1 MKAFA
6 SIAFVAIL
14 SQDTTSFSPVS
25 SIQSITTHITSSNT
39 LLRAAE
45 LKPEPEGGEE
55 LTKIS
60 TSLPNSRMKNLGA
73 EDEED
78 VYKFWL
84 SATAD
89 GELVRKN
96 RLQTEKEASKKA
108 NFPGFRKV
116 RYISIILYISMKG
129 VELSHDV
136 AYVIHLLLYTFR
148 VKFHH
153 MLNLKLQ
160 RLLCKRLS
168 SKHVSWK
175 SVDISP

>member
-116 RYISIILYISMKG
+116 RYMKFDANISRDI
-129 VELSHDV
+129 ELSHYV
-136 AYVIHLLLYTFR
+136 AYCT
-148 VKFHH
+148 
-153 MLNLKLQ
+153 
-160 RLLCKRLS
+160 RLGS
-168 SKHVSWK
+168 SSTICSTSNYNVCCTRGSHQNM
-175 SVDISP
+175 

>member
-1 MKAFA
+1 M
-6 SIAFVAIL
+6 
-14 SQDTTSFSPVS
+14 
-25 SIQSITTHITSSNT
+25 H
-39 LLRAAE
+39 AAE

-116 RYISIILYISMKG
+116 RYNSIVSLYYI
-129 VELSHDV
+129 EQE
-136 AYVIHLLLYTFR
+136 I
-148 VKFHH
+148 
-153 MLNLKLQ
+153 
-160 RLLCKRLS
+160 
-168 SKHVSWK
+168 
-175 SVDISP
+175 

>member
-25 SIQSITTHITSSNT
+25 SIQSINTHITISKT
-39 LLRAAE
+39 LLHAAE

-116 RYISIILYISMKG
+116 RYISIILCISMK
-129 VELSHDV
+129 ELSHD
-136 AYVIHLLLYTFR
+136 
-148 VKFHH
+148 
-153 MLNLKLQ
+153 
-160 RLLCKRLS
+160 LLCICYSYTHCTPLGS
-168 SKHVSWK
+168 SSTICSTSNYNVCCTRGSNQN
-175 SVDISP
+175 V

>member
-1 MKAFA
+1 MKAS
-6 SIAFVAIL
+6 SITFLVAIL
-14 SQDTTSFSPVS
+14 SQDTTAFSPVS
-25 SIQSITTHITSSNT
+25 SIQRSITTSNT
-39 LLRAAE
+39 LLHAAE

-116 RYISIILYISMKG
+116 RYNSIVSLYYI
-129 VELSHDV
+129 EQE
-136 AYVIHLLLYTFR
+136 I
-148 VKFHH
+148 
-153 MLNLKLQ
+153 
-160 RLLCKRLS
+160 
-168 SKHVSWK
+168 
-175 SVDISP
+175 

>member
-6 SIAFVAIL
+6 RIAFVAI
-14 SQDTTSFSPVS
+14 SCEAFSPLS
-25 SIQSITTHITSSNT
+25 SIQSINTHITISKT
-39 LLRAAE
+39 LLHAAE

-116 RYISIILYISMKG
+116 R
-129 VELSHDV
+129 
-136 AYVIHLLLYTFR
+136 
-148 VKFHH
+148 
-153 MLNLKLQ
+153 
-160 RLLCKRLS
+160 
-168 SKHVSWK
+168 
-175 SVDISP
+175 